1 MQIKRVCLWLLV
13 ILIAG
18 LIFFFSAMNGPDSME
33 LSSGFTVWFMHLF
46 HPDYES
52 MSPEKQKQIYQLF
65 VFIVRKMAHFTEFAA
80 LGMSLILL
88 LREYRLPHAAKWAW
102 AIGTFYAGTDELHQY
117 FNGTRTPSLR
127 DVAIDSAGVV
137 FGVMVMIL
145 LWYLIRQI
153 KSKQHNKIE

>member
-1 MQIKRVCLWLLV
+1 MRKLYGIAALV
-13 ILIAG
+13 FTG
-18 LIFFFSAMNGPDSME
+18 FIFYNSSLPAPASDETSYFFVNLVSGINAFLDKPVPLEEMN
-33 LSSGFTVWFMHLF
+33 H
-46 HPDYES
+46 Y
-52 MSPEKQKQIYQLF
+52 I
-65 VFIVRKMAHFTEFAA
+65 RKTAHFTEFAA

-88 LREYRLPHAAKWAW
+88 LREYRLPQAAKWAW

-153 KSKQHNKIE
+153 KSKTAQ